1 VYTTQ
6 RSLPYC
12 LGISNISMIKSKQT
26 STKVNSDVIRQAY
39 QSAARAQHPGKHS
52 LVANNGV
59 AWLASNSVGLHVTQ
73 HQAIINIE
81 QPRVAT
87 GGMELR
93 HLCMRMQDVAMQET
107 RNKKKT
113 AITCFTAVALIS
125 FATNRVVAPVYSD
138 VPLVGQ
144 QASKTIGSGIAS
156 CICVGSSS
164 MAC

>member
-1 VYTTQ
+1 MSFD
-6 RSLPYC
+6 RP
-12 LGISNISMIKSKQT
+12 
-26 STKVNSDVIRQAY
+26 
-39 QSAARAQHPGKHS
+39 KHS